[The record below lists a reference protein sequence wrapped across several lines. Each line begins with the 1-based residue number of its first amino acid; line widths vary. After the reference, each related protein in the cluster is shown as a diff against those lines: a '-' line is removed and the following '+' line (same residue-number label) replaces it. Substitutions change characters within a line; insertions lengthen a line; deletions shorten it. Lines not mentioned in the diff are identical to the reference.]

1 MRFLIFTK
9 IFVPLQRTSETL
21 IYKSGFTRYGK
32 LGKKVPLTQG
42 FMESQGRKYLWHKGS
57 WKVRESQG
65 IWKF

>member
-42 FMESQGRKYLWHKGS
+42 FMESQGRPGD
-57 WKVRESQG
+57 VE
-65 IWKF
+65 IFA